1 VPGERYAKM
10 RNVWFL
16 SSADAMIAWLN
27 RCGFKNVRVVNE
39 DITAVEE
46 QRKTDWID
54 TESLADFLDPNDPSK
69 TIEGYPAP
77 KRAIFIANKP

>member
-1 VPGERYAKM
+1 M

-16 SSADAMIAWLN
+16 PSAAAMCAWLT
-27 RCGFKNVRVVNE
+27 RCGFSNVRLVNT
-39 DITAVEE
+39 DITALEE

-54 TESLADFLDPNDPSK
+54 TESLKDFIDPNDASK

-77 KRAIFIANKP
+77 QRAIFIANA

>member
-1 VPGERYAKM
+1 M

-16 SSADAMIAWLN
+16 PSGEAMCAWLE
-27 RCGFKNVRVVNE
+27 RCGFKNVRMVNT

-54 TESLADFLDPNDPSK
+54 TESLSDFLDPNDETK

-77 KRAIFIANKP
+77 QRAIFIANT